1 MAFSFPRMV
10 LVPLVL
16 IVAGVLAVWTIVLGE
31 QGHGASAAMEAANVQ
46 ARWTGPEG
54 LDGVVDGS
62 AAEGV
67 GLNSSLSSTTE
78 DNGRILVDNY
88 GNTTGFTTSAKF
100 DDAQGFTTGNTR
112 YLLTGV
118 QLASNSVAE
127 NAQVAV
133 VISEPTADGY
143 PGTTLFELESPSELL
158 GRPFFSA
165 PENAI
170 LKPNTAYLVR
180 IDVTV
185 GWVGWEFTTDKSET
199 GLGLSS
205 WSIDDHFL
213 TSSGPMEGIDW
224 IKDDT
229 KTYALTIW
237 GNEAPDDYGQNY
249 WTAGRLKFSRHS
261 GESPEVDAVIN
272 YSSDRDWF
280 NTKLSFD
287 YGGRYRIDVKPVTLA
302 DNDDIGVR
310 AFHADYP
317 GDHSR
322 DPALELTAV
331 SDPPAGYVSWHFEA
345 ARNYGP
351 FIDVYA
357 DNGTTGAYSIRVV
370 YDPDRIWTRTEV
382 VRGDLPH
389 DDTTWAAIE
398 VDSEEADQG
407 VYHYYAD
414 YDWYAVELEEDTSY
428 VFRAI
433 AAGAYSEY
441 MNPSIKLYDSD
452 GNELASDY
460 ISHGDSS
467 TTFVSIAH
475 QVGSGEDGTYYI
487 AVSNAQ
493 LWDDPDEMALL
504 GVTEP
509 RVLFSP
515 FWGARYYVLASSV
528 GGNNERRNVRTVSG
542 NEDPRILNVR
552 AISLP
557 EGSTLQEHIAAYDF
571 DAQDAITGYEVS
583 GGVDAD
589 LFPINSSGVLTM
601 SVETGLRGAGG
612 FGHGQHLRVAIEGN
626 QRRE

>member
-1 MAFSFPRMV
+1 M
-10 LVPLVL
+10 
-16 IVAGVLAVWTIVLGE
+16 
-31 QGHGASAAMEAANVQ
+31 
-46 ARWTGPEG
+46 
-54 LDGVVDGS
+54 
-62 AAEGV
+62 
-67 GLNSSLSSTTE
+67 
-78 DNGRILVDNY
+78 
-88 GNTTGFTTSAKF
+88 
-100 DDAQGFTTGNTR
+100 
-112 YLLTGV
+112 
-118 QLASNSVAE
+118 
-127 NAQVAV
+127 
-133 VISEPTADGY
+133 
-143 PGTTLFELESPSELL
+143 
-158 GRPFFSA
+158 
-165 PENAI
+165 
-170 LKPNTAYLVR
+170 
-180 IDVTV
+180 
-185 GWVGWEFTTDKSET
+185 
-199 GLGLSS
+199 
-205 WSIDDHFL
+205 
-213 TSSGPMEGIDW
+213 
-224 IKDDT
+224 
-229 KTYALTIW
+229 
-237 GNEAPDDYGQNY
+237 
-249 WTAGRLKFSRHS
+249 
-261 GESPEVDAVIN
+261 DAVIN

-280 NTKLSFD
+280 NTTLSFD
-287 YGGRYRIDVKPVTLA
+287 YGGRYRIDVKPVSLT

-414 YDWYAVELEEDTSY
+414 YDWCAVELEEDTSY

-475 QVGSGEDGTYYI
+475 QVGSGEGGTYYI

-542 NEDPRILNVR
+542 NEYPRILNVR

-557 EGSTLQEHIAAYDF
+557 ERSTLQEHIATYDF

-589 LFPINSSGVLTM
+589 LFAINTSGVLTM
-601 SVETGLRGAGG
+601 KVEPDFEVPADSDMDNTYELQLRATSGESDRERSVSAVFTITVTDDESEEEQVLVSNTGKKAKGNATVNNSVSAIRIRTGSSADGYVIHSVAMELAEALGKPSGLKVSLWSNHKPGGRDRPKVEMLAFSNPPTIEARLTEFTAQTNSTLEPDTSYWIMIERTGDSAIKFRETASDSQDDISKTGWDIGSLRFHRPLSVNGPWNNRRVSNDRD
-612 FGHGQHLRVAIEGN
+612 QLRLRVIGYGLGE
-626 QRRE
+626 E